1 MSTPT
6 LTPSSQTS
14 AVVLPATGTLGTGT
28 DGSENTVHYPFGVYV
43 TTGAD
48 LIDANFMTGAADQVA
63 YTYKKLGGDVLDIE
77 LTVGNVYASYEEAT
91 LEYSYIVNLHQSK
104 NILHSSLGATT
115 GTFDHD
121 GQRTDASKT
130 DNVETKYPKFKFG
143 YNKRVM
149 DHASTEVGLGGN
161 VVIHSASFSLV
172 EDQQDY
178 DLQKIIY
185 SASIDSD
192 NSELSY
198 YNKVGKNKVII
209 RRVYYKTPHA
219 MWRFY
224 GYYGGLNTVGNLS
237 TYGMY
242 ADDSTFEVI
251 PPWQNKL
258 QAMAYED
265 AIYTRNSH
273 YSYEIKNAVLRV
285 YPIPTSVSPRNFW
298 INFTVESDVWDEE
311 EDRKTGVEGVN
322 NMNTLP
328 LANIPYK
335 NINSIGKQWIR
346 RFALALSKET
356 LGQIRSKFGQIPIPG
371 NNVTLNGDKLIGEAR
386 EEQKALR
393 EELQKVLDE
402 LTYEKMTEIQ
412 KNMVKN
418 TQETVTSY
426 PYFIYQG

>member
-1 MSTPT
+1 
-6 LTPSSQTS
+6 
-14 AVVLPATGTLGTGT
+14 
-28 DGSENTVHYPFGVYV
+28 
-43 TTGAD
+43 
-48 LIDANFMTGAADQVA
+48 
-63 YTYKKLGGDVLDIE
+63 
-77 LTVGNVYASYEEAT
+77 
-91 LEYSYIVNLHQSK
+91 
-104 NILHSSLGATT
+104 
-115 GTFDHD
+115 
-121 GQRTDASKT
+121 
-130 DNVETKYPKFKFG
+130 
-143 YNKRVM
+143 
-149 DHASTEVGLGGN
+149 
-161 VVIHSASFSLV
+161 
-172 EDQQDY
+172 
-178 DLQKIIY
+178 
-185 SASIDSD
+185 
-192 NSELSY
+192 
-198 YNKVGKNKVII
+198 
-209 RRVYYKTPHA
+209 
-219 MWRFY
+219 
-224 GYYGGLNTVGNLS
+224 
-237 TYGMY
+237 
-242 ADDSTFEVI
+242 
-251 PPWQNKL
+251 
-258 QAMAYED
+258 
-265 AIYTRNSH
+265 
-273 YSYEIKNAVLRV
+273 VLRV